1 MCKANDASSSLR
13 INSST
18 CRIWVYRK
26 TIIVSHAT
34 KMIEV
39 SITIIS
45 YKNNNNN
52 NNNNNNT
59 VTLAGY
65 CSCTQHTGN
74 ESIVSNILLNC
85 SLNDDSDGPSDGPI
99 VEPGI
104 IG

>member
-26 TIIVSHAT
+26 SIIVNYAT

-45 YKNNNNN
+45 Y
-52 NNNNNNT
+52 NNNNNT
-59 VTLAGY
+59 VTLAGL